1 MLDKRGAPVTRW
13 KDRRTVLLDTDG
25 RPVPTAGEAAREHN
39 PDARLHPWLTEADIV
54 ALGYPPER
62 GVSPEASRKR
72 KQRVLKDLA
81 EFEAEGLIVF
91 EAHPDGRLWRVLPP
105 DTDPA

>member
-1 MLDKRGAPVTRW
+1 MLDKRGAPVTKW
-13 KDRRTVLLDTDG
+13 KDRRAVLLDTDD

-62 GVSPEASRKR
+62 GCLHPVSGVARRGCWKTWPRSRPK
-72 KQRVLKDLA
+72 
-81 EFEAEGLIVF
+81 G
-91 EAHPDGRLWRVLPP
+91 
-105 DTDPA
+105 